1 MPLMEQQNGSTTDRQ
16 GIQVIARAAALMRA
30 LERRPDGLSL
40 GELAKAVSL
49 PRSTVQRIVD
59 ALDNEG
65 FVLAASAVSGVRMG
79 PALLALAAATRF
91 HIAEAARDTLEAL
104 AKECGETVDLSLI
117 DQDKVV
123 FIDQVAGTHR
133 LTAMSAVGVSF
144 PLHSSANGKALLAAM
159 SGDEVNKLRRRL
171 RLPAKTP
178 NSLST
183 WEALLQEIARVRAAD
198 VAYDREENS
207 LGISAVS
214 VAIRSPSGELAAI
227 SIPAPTQRFEQT
239 QADLTRALLKHAG
252 RLQQRLTRWPA
263 MACCTVRLATPLG

>member
-1 MPLMEQQNGSTTDRQ
+1 MNSSDDDDAPASERQ
-16 GIQVIARAAALMRA
+16 GIQVIARAAALLRA
-30 LERRPDGLSL
+30 LERRPDGLTL
-40 GELAKAVSL
+40 GELAKAISL

-59 ALDNEG
+59 ALDTEG
-65 FVLAASAVSGVRMG
+65 FVLAASATSGVRLG

-133 LTAMSAVGVSF
+133 LTAISAVGLSF
-144 PLHSSANGKALLAAM
+144 PLHSSANGKAVMAAM
-159 SGDEVNKLRRRL
+159 SEQELAKLRKRIRL
-171 RLPAKTP
+171 SAVTP
-178 NSLST
+178 HSITSWDKLLSELAT
-183 WEALLQEIARVRAAD
+183 VRKQG

-214 VAIRSPSGELAAI
+214 AAIRSPSGELAAI
-227 SIPAPTQRFEQT
+227 SIPAPTQRFEAAQAELT
-239 QADLTRALLKHAG
+239 QVLLKHVG
-252 RLQQRLTRWPA
+252 RFQQKLTR
-263 MACCTVRLATPLG
+263 

>member
-1 MPLMEQQNGSTTDRQ
+1 MNDEDDNGSPDRQ
-16 GIQVIARAAALMRA
+16 GIQVIARAAALLRA
-30 LERRPDGLSL
+30 LERQPEGLSL

-65 FVLAASAVSGVRMG
+65 LVLAASAASGVRLG

-104 AKECGETVDLSLI
+104 AKECGETVDLSLL

-133 LTAMSAVGVSF
+133 LTAVSAVGVSF

-159 SGDEVNKLRRRL
+159 ADADIAKLRKRIRL
-171 RLPAKTP
+171 SAVTP
-178 NSLST
+178 NTLT
-183 WEALLQEIARVRAAD
+183 RWDALEREIAAVRERGA
-198 VAYDREENS
+198 AYDREENS

-214 VAIRSPSGELAAI
+214 VAIRSPAGELAAI
-227 SIPAPTQRFEQT
+227 SIPAPTQRFDATAAE
-239 QADLTRALLKHAG
+239 LTRALLRHTA
-252 RLQQRLTRWPA
+252 RLQQQLTR
-263 MACCTVRLATPLG
+263 